1 MTEDRSSLPL
11 IIGVTAGLL
20 GALLAVTLLYPAR
33 NQQEPEIVIRD
44 AREIIAQ
51 CHETIKEIESSL
63 EALRQ
68 PAGV

>member
-1 MTEDRSSLPL
+1 MSEDRSSLPL

-20 GALLAVTLLYPAR
+20 GALFAVTFFYSTRA
-33 NQQEPEIVIRD
+33 QGEPETVIRD
-44 AREIIAQ
+44 AKEIIAQ
-51 CHETIKEIESSL
+51 CHETIREIESSL

>member
-1 MTEDRSSLPL
+1 MSEDRSSLPL

-20 GALLAVTLLYPAR
+20 GALFAVSFFYSTR
-33 NQQEPEIVIRD
+33 SQEEPETVIRD
-44 AREIIAQ
+44 AKEIIAQ

-68 PAGV
+68 PTGV

>member
-1 MTEDRSSLPL
+1 MSEDRSSLPL

-20 GALLAVTLLYPAR
+20 GALFAVTYFYSTRA
-33 NQQEPEIVIRD
+33 QEEPETMIRD
-44 AREIIAQ
+44 AKEIIAQ
-51 CHETIKEIESSL
+51 CHETIREIESSL

>member
-1 MTEDRSSLPL
+1 MSENRTSVPL
-11 IIGVTAGLL
+11 IIGVTAGIL
-20 GALLAVTLLYPAR
+20 GALFAVSFFYTLR
-33 NQQEPEIVIRD
+33 TNQEPETVIRD
-44 AREIIAQ
+44 AKEIIAQ